1 MREIIAALQVSVDG
15 FIEGPG
21 GAIDWIEAWEDP
33 FEVIP
38 DVDTLVLGGRMYP
51 GYEEYWSA
59 VQVDPNGILPFTG
72 RTPTP
77 AEVAY
82 AGFAART
89 PHVVLSS
96 TLAQAHWSHTR
107 IVSSI
112 DAIRQLKEQPGRS
125 IHAVGG
131 ASLVSSLINHALVD
145 ELRLVVI
152 PIALGQGKAL
162 FQDLHRRQRL
172 HQLDVK
178 RLAGDVVRLVYRLR
192 E

>member
-33 FEVIP
+33 FEVMP
-38 DVDTLVLGGRMYP
+38 EVDMLALGGRMYP

-59 VQVDPNGILPFTG
+59 VHGDPNGILPFTG

-82 AGFAART
+82 ADFAAQT

-96 TLAQAHWSHTR
+96 TLTQARWPHTR
-107 IVSSI
+107 IVSSL

-131 ASLVSSLINHALVD
+131 ASFVSSPINHALVD

-162 FQDLHRRQRL
+162 FQAL
-172 HQLDVK
+172 HQRQQLHHLEVK

-192 E
+192 R

>member
-21 GAIDWIEAWEDP
+21 GAIDWIAAWEDP

-59 VQVDPNGILPFTG
+59 VQGDPNGILPFTG

-77 AEVAY
+77 AEIAY

-96 TLAQAHWSHTR
+96 TLTQARWPHTR
-107 IVSSI
+107 IVSNI
-112 DAIRQLKEQPGRS
+112 DAIRRLKEQSGRS

-131 ASLVSSLINHALVD
+131 ASLIASLINHALVD

-162 FQDLHRRQRL
+162 FQDLHQRQRL
-172 HQLDVK
+172 YQLDVK
-178 RLAGDVVRLVYRLR
+178 RLEGDLVRLVYRLR
-192 E
+192 G

>member
-1 MREIIAALQVSVDG
+1 M
-15 FIEGPG
+15 
-21 GAIDWIEAWEDP
+21 
-33 FEVIP
+33 P

-59 VQVDPNGILPFTG
+59 VQGDSNGILPFTG

-77 AEVAY
+77 AEVGY
-82 AGFAART
+82 ADFAART

-96 TLAQAHWSHTR
+96 TLAQVRWPHTR
-107 IVSSI
+107 IVSNI

-162 FQDLHRRQRL
+162 FQDLHQQQRL
-172 HQLDVK
+172 RHLDVK
-178 RLAGDVVRLVYRLR
+178 RLAGDVVRLVYRFQK
-192 E
+192 

>member
-21 GAIDWIEAWEDP
+21 GEIDWIEAWEDP
-33 FEVIP
+33 FEVMP
-38 DVDTLVLGGRMYP
+38 EVDTLVLGGKMYP

-59 VQVDPNGILPFTG
+59 VQGDPNGILPFTG

-82 AGFAART
+82 ADFAART

-96 TLAQAHWSHTR
+96 TLAQAHWPQTR
-107 IVSSI
+107 IVSNI
-112 DAIRQLKEQPGRS
+112 DAIRQLKEQSGRS

-162 FQDLHRRQRL
+162 FQDLHQRQRF
-172 HQLDVK
+172 HHLDVK
-178 RLAGDVVRLVYRLR
+178 RLPGDVVRLVYRFR
-192 E
+192 R

>member
-1 MREIIAALQVSVDG
+1 M
-15 FIEGPG
+15 
-21 GAIDWIEAWEDP
+21 
-33 FEVIP
+33 
-38 DVDTLVLGGRMYP
+38 
-51 GYEEYWSA
+51 
-59 VQVDPNGILPFTG
+59 QVDPNGILPFTG
-72 RTPTP
+72 RTPTR

-82 AGFAART
+82 ADFAAQT

-96 TLAQAHWSHTR
+96 TLTQVRWPHTR
-107 IVSSI
+107 IVSNI

-162 FQDLHRRQRL
+162 FQDLHHRQPL
-172 HQLDVK
+172 HHLNVK

>member
-1 MREIIAALQVSVDG
+1 MR
-15 FIEGPG
+15 
-21 GAIDWIEAWEDP
+21 W
-33 FEVIP
+33 
-38 DVDTLVLGGRMYP
+38 
-51 GYEEYWSA
+51 
-59 VQVDPNGILPFTG
+59 
-72 RTPTP
+72 
-77 AEVAY
+77 
-82 AGFAART
+82 
-89 PHVVLSS
+89 
-96 TLAQAHWSHTR
+96 
-107 IVSSI
+107 
-112 DAIRQLKEQPGRS
+112 
-125 IHAVGG
+125 G